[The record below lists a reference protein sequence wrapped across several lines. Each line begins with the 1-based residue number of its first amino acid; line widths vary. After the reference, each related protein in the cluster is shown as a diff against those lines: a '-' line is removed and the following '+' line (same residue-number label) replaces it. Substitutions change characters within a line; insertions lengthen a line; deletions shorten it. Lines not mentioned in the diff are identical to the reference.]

1 MRKVVVGSL
10 IVLAVLAVVLGG
22 LYLLLCGGGR
32 SPRAVGAGVPP
43 PPPPVSTMTNRE
55 AASEHTVAAAPPSP
69 ARDLAARNA
78 MRQRILDAMHARE
91 RAAEDQ
97 RESTGREPAPATE
110 RREPAGDDG
119 GPAAGSLV
127 DRTGNHEYLV
137 KVMNE
142 DLMPLADE
150 CYELA
155 LEEQP
160 DLEGMLA
167 VELDIIGEEEIGG
180 VVESVQPA
188 EDNELSHPTLVECV
202 RESILAT
209 TLPPPEQGG
218 RDEIMLS
225 LRLSPDN
232 AP

>member
-1 MRKVVVGSL
+1 MRKVVVL
-10 IVLAVLAVVLGG
+10 LAVIVLG
-22 LYLLLCGGGR
+22 LVAWWLLSRGQR
-32 SPRAVGAGVPP
+32 PSPEVARAD
-43 PPPPVSTMTNRE
+43 
-55 AASEHTVAAAPPSP
+55 AAAPKAEAVAGPTPTPEPS
-69 ARDLAARNA
+69 ARARSAPRKDLAQRNL

-91 RAAEDQ
+91 RAAEHDAG
-97 RESTGREPAPATE
+97 STGHEPDPQPASAPAP
-110 RREPAGDDG
+110 RPAEADDG
-119 GPAAGSLV
+119 EPAAGSLV
-127 DRTGNHEYLV
+127 DRTGNHGYLV

-160 DLEGMLA
+160 DLEGML
-167 VELDIIGEEEIGG
+167 VMQLEIIGEEEIGG
-180 VVESVQPA
+180 VVDSVQPA
-188 EDNELSHPTLVECV
+188 SDNELSHPTLVECV

-218 RDEIMLS
+218 RDGIMLS

-232 AP
+232 VE